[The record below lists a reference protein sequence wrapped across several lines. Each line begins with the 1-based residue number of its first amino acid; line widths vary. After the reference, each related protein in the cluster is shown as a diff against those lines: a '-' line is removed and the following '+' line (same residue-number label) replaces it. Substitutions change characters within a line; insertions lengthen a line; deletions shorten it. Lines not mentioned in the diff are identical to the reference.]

1 MSHPSRYLTRM
12 TIFVI
17 VIALIAGVL
26 SPALYPYFMGNPVVN
41 GVIVGILIA
50 GVIYIFHQVVQLSG
64 NARWLARASRGQPTG
79 KPSRLLGSLA
89 RMIGEGRGRLA
100 LSATALRTLLDSIGS
115 RLDETRETSRYLI
128 GLLIFLGLLGT
139 FYGLLETVQSV
150 KGVIGGLSAGAADP
164 VRAFADLKARLV
176 TPLGGMSTA
185 FSASLFGLAGS
196 LVLGFLDLQAGLA
209 QNRFFNELEE
219 WLTAQTRLDVAPAAF
234 AAGEGSAPAYIQALL
249 EQTADTL
256 DNLQRVLSR
265 GEESRISVNANIVNL
280 TERLA
285 GLTDQMRAEQGLML
299 KFAEQQLEMKPVL
312 QRLADGGGAAGALSD
327 ESRAHLRAIEVHL
340 VRLTEDVSR
349 GRGEAVQE
357 IRNELRLVARTIAA
371 LRPEPER
378 TR

>member
-1 MSHPSRYLTRM
+1 
-12 TIFVI
+12 
-17 VIALIAGVL
+17 
-26 SPALYPYFMGNPVVN
+26 
-41 GVIVGILIA
+41 
-50 GVIYIFHQVVQLSG
+50 
-64 NARWLARASRGQPTG
+64 
-79 KPSRLLGSLA
+79 
-89 RMIGEGRGRLA
+89 
-100 LSATALRTLLDSIGS
+100 
-115 RLDETRETSRYLI
+115 
-128 GLLIFLGLLGT
+128 
-139 FYGLLETVQSV
+139 
-150 KGVIGGLSAGAADP
+150 
-164 VRAFADLKARLV
+164 
-176 TPLGGMSTA
+176 
-185 FSASLFGLAGS
+185 
-196 LVLGFLDLQAGLA
+196 
-209 QNRFFNELEE
+209 
-219 WLTAQTRLDVAPAAF
+219 
-234 AAGEGSAPAYIQALL
+234 AYIQALL

-265 GEESRISVNANIVNL
+265 GEESRISANANIVNL

-340 VRLTEDVSR
+340 VRLTEDVSQ